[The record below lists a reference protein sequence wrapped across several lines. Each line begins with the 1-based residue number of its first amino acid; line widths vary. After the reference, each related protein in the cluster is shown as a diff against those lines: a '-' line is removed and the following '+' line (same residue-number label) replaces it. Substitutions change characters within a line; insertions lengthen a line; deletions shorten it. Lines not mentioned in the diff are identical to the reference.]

1 MEIKLVT
8 DEKIAETSSKGNQEK
23 WFDKKNDKWYKIDR
37 MGYEALSETVTSRL
51 LEYSNIKTETPF
63 TFVSYNIEK
72 VNVHSRE
79 RNACVS
85 NNFLGE
91 RQSIVTVSHILK
103 QAVSKEYMRKLKN
116 LSSDKKRIEYLAE
129 TVKEITKLENFP
141 EYLTL
146 LFEIDA
152 LFINDDRHLNNIAVI
167 EENGEFSYCP
177 VFDNGAGLLS
187 DVFEFPMDIA
197 PQGLFKSVKARPFN
211 LSFNRQKNIVTE
223 LYGQQLSIKKFKR
236 NEILDVTSDL
246 LEFYPDRD
254 RGLILDRVTE
264 TILYRQKY

>member
-1 MEIKLVT
+1 MEVKLVT

-23 WFDKKNDKWYKIDR
+23 WFDKETGKWYKVDR
-37 MGYEALSETVTSRL
+37 MGYEALSETVISRL
-51 LEYSNIKTETPF
+51 LQYSNINTETPF
-63 TFVSYNIEK
+63 TFVSYDVEK

-91 RQSIVTVSHILK
+91 KQSIVTVSHILK
-103 QAVSKEYMRKLKN
+103 QSVSKDYMKKLKN

-129 TVKEITKLENFP
+129 TVKEITGLYDFP
-141 EYLTL
+141 AYLTL

-152 LFINDDRHLNNIAVI
+152 LFVNDDRHLNNIAVI

-187 DVFEFPMDIA
+187 DVFDFPMDIS
-197 PQGLFKSVKARPFN
+197 PQGLLKTVKARPFN

-223 LYGQQLSIKKFKR
+223 LYGRQLDIKKIKR

-246 LEFYPDRD
+246 LEFYPERD
-254 RGLILDRVTE
+254 RGIILDRVAE

>member
-103 QAVSKEYMRKLKN
+103 QAVSKEYMRKLK
-116 LSSDKKRIEYLAE
+116 EYS
-129 TVKEITKLENFP
+129 
-141 EYLTL
+141 
-146 LFEIDA
+146 
-152 LFINDDRHLNNIAVI
+152 
-167 EENGEFSYCP
+167 FS
-177 VFDNGAGLLS
+177 
-187 DVFEFPMDIA
+187 
-197 PQGLFKSVKARPFN
+197 R
-211 LSFNRQKNIVTE
+211 
-223 LYGQQLSIKKFKR
+223 
-236 NEILDVTSDL
+236 
-246 LEFYPDRD
+246 
-254 RGLILDRVTE
+254 
-264 TILYRQKY
+264 

>member
-1 MEIKLVT
+1 MEVKLVT

-23 WFDKKNDKWYKIDR
+23 WYDKENGKWYKVDR
-37 MGYEALSETVTSRL
+37 MGYEALSEAVISRL
-51 LEYSNIKTETPF
+51 LQYSNIKSETPF
-63 TFVSYNIEK
+63 TFVDYEVEK

-91 RQSIVTVSHILK
+91 KQSIITVSHILK
-103 QAVSKEYMRKLKN
+103 QSVSKDYMRKLKA

-129 TVKEITKLENFP
+129 TVKEITGLYDFP
-141 EYLTL
+141 FYLAL

-152 LFINDDRHLNNIAVI
+152 LFVNDDRHLNNIAVI
-167 EENGEFSYCP
+167 EENGSFSYCP

-187 DVFEFPMDIA
+187 DVIDFPMDIS
-197 PQGLFKSVKARPFN
+197 PTGLLKTVKARPFN
-211 LSFNRQKNIVTE
+211 MSFNRQKNIVIE
-223 LYGQQLSIKKFKR
+223 LYGQQLDIKKFKR
-236 NEILDVTSDL
+236 NEISEVASDL
-246 LEFYPDRD
+246 LEFYPERD
-254 RGLILDRVTE
+254 RGIILDRVTE